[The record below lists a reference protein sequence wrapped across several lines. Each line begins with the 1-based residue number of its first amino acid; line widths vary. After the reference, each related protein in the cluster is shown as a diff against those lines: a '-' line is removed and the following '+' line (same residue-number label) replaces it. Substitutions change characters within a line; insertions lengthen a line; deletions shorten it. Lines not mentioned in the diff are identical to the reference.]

1 MHASFAISLAWRSR
15 ARAHSSGDNLSPIL
29 VGWFELAGAQSEI
42 ELERDEAAW
51 RAVADGDT
59 RALTELYDRHAPML
73 VGVAYR
79 LLGNRSDAEDL
90 VHDVFVEAWG
100 RARDFDARRGSVR
113 RWLLVRLRSRA
124 IDRIR
129 SLETARRHR
138 ETEASERA
146 AAPPANPEWSP
157 GDGERVRA
165 ALRALPEEQRTLVE
179 LAYFEGLSHA
189 ELALRA
195 GVPIG
200 TVKSR
205 LFAAME
211 KLRRQLDA
219 PRGLN

>member
-1 MHASFAISLAWRSR
+1 MT
-15 ARAHSSGDNLSPIL
+15 
-29 VGWFELAGAQSEI
+29 GAQREA
-42 ELERDEAAW
+42 EQERDEAAW
-51 RAVADGDT
+51 LAVVGGDT

-100 RARDFDARRGSVR
+100 RARDFDASRGSVR

-129 SLETARRHR
+129 SLETARRHQQS
-138 ETEASERA
+138 EAAERA
-146 AAPPANPEWSP
+146 SAPVANPEWNP

-165 ALRALPEEQRTLVE
+165 ALLALPEEQRTLVE

-189 ELALRA
+189 ELSLCA

-205 LFAAME
+205 LFAAMD
-211 KLRRQLDA
+211 KLRRGLDA
-219 PRGLN
+219 PREIN